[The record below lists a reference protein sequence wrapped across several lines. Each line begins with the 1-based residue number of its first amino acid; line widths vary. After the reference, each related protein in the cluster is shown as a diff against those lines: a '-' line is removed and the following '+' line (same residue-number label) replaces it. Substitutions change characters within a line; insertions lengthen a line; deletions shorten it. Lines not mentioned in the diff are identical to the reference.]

1 MTRPTRWVTDYG
13 PDHSQWYINRF
24 REKAAE
30 GEDLDGEARL
40 VDAML
45 PRGSRILDAG
55 CGPGRVSGA
64 LAARGHRVVG
74 VDAAPALIEAAKE
87 DYPGPTFL
95 VADLSA
101 LDLASQGEPELFDA
115 AVLAG
120 NVLAFVAEGTEP
132 DVLRAVAAHLRP
144 DGFLINGLGT
154 GRGYPFE
161 DFDAHCTSAGL
172 VLEHRFATWDL
183 RPWHDDADFSVS
195 VHRKP

>member
-1 MTRPTRWVTDYG
+1 MTDYG
-13 PDHSQWYINRF
+13 PDHSQWYIDRF
-24 REKAAE
+24 REKAAA

-64 LAARGHRVVG
+64 LAARGHQVVG
-74 VDAAPALIEAAKE
+74 VDAAPALIDAAKQ

-101 LDLASQGEPELFDA
+101 LDLASQGEPEPFDA

-132 DVLRAVAAHLRP
+132 DVLRAIAAHLRP

-161 DFDAHCTSAGL
+161 EFDAHCTAAGL

-183 RPWHDDADFSVS
+183 RPWHDDADFAVS